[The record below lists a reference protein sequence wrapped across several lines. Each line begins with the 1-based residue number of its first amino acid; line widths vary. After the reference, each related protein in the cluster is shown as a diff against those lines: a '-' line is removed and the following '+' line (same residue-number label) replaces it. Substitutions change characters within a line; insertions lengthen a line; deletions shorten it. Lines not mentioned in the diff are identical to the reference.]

1 MAEAL
6 ILFAIVYAIHL
17 APAFT
22 PPTLPVIVY
31 YTLQGQVPVPLIIAS
46 AAVGAALG
54 RLTLAILFR
63 LFGHRLPARLR
74 NNLEAAHA
82 AITARRGSRWII
94 PGLFVLGKTSA
105 PLFEVAGLA
114 RLRLLPLTALYLI
127 GRLPRYWLY
136 AMGGEA
142 LRGTDFWQDFRDT
155 LTSPQ
160 AIVVE
165 ILMIVLI
172 VTLIRTNWSRWRRP

>member
-63 LFGHRLPARLR
+63 LFAHRLPARLR
-74 NNLEAAHA
+74 NKLEAAHA

-94 PGLFVLGKTSA
+94 WGLFLLGKTSA
-105 PLFEVAGLA
+105 PLFEAAALA

-136 AMGGEA
+136 ATGAQA
-142 LRGTDFWQDFRDT
+142 LRGADFWDAFGDR

-160 AIVVE
+160 AVAFGLLV
-165 ILMIVLI
+165 IVLI
-172 VTLIRTNWSRWRRP
+172 VTLIRTDWSRWIKR